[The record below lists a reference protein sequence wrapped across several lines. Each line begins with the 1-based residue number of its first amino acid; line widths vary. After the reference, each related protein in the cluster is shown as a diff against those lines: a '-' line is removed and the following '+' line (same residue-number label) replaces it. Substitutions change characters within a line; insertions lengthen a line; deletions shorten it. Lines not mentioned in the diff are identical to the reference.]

1 MLKARF
7 SALCV
12 TQIYDLLRAVL
23 SNARLLFTFT
33 GDAIYG
39 IEYLHCLG
47 ESIKNTSSS
56 ILLDQWSDKVKSIF
70 SSSTIQFIRHLTQL
84 FVRFIWLELQNK
96 NTRFQNVQIWN
107 IINLVSYSIK
117 ISTSNLK
124 WYCEVKLLC
133 LFS

>member
-39 IEYLHCLG
+39 GIREYLHGLG

-56 ILLDQWSDKVKSIF
+56 ILLDQ
-70 SSSTIQFIRHLTQL
+70 
-84 FVRFIWLELQNK
+84 
-96 NTRFQNVQIWN
+96 
-107 IINLVSYSIK
+107 
-117 ISTSNLK
+117 
-124 WYCEVKLLC
+124 
-133 LFS
+133 